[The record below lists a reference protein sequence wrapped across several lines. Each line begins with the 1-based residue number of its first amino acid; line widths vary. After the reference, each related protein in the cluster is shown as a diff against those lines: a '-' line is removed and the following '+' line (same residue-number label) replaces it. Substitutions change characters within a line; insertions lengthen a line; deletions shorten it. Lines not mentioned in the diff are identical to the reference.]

1 MLPYYTL
8 IIIEIEDNDMA
19 LFQSISDEKR
29 FFLNKKRYRIE
40 SIVKYGGVEIK
51 NEGIVDGRG
60 DRCEGFE
67 FNFSVI
73 LLSDMHFSVL

>member
-1 MLPYYTL
+1 MIWHYFNQYLMK
-8 IIIEIEDNDMA
+8 ND
-19 LFQSISDEKR
+19 

-73 LLSDMHFSVL
+73 FLSDMHFSVL